1 MPADSVCQC
10 CGKVKPLQLD
20 HEHENQTFRGWLCR
34 ACNTGIGSLQDCLE
48 GVKLAIAYL
57 ENVTRTD
64 IRGPGSN
71 DSEAATCCS
80 TPPGTPS
87 VDEASEGL
95 CSETGGTADLQT
107 WTSIEGE
114 GLDDVQREFPSGG
127 HYRHEDPEVGPILRY
142 LDSCK
147 SLESQSS
154 FGTAKDEDSTGS
166 HGSLQ
171 KDVDPTTQT

>member
-20 HEHENQTFRGWLCR
+20 HEHEKQSFRGWLCR

-57 ENVTRTD
+57 END
-64 IRGPGSN
+64 FRGDMRGTGSD

-87 VDEASEGL
+87 VDETSEGL
-95 CSETGGTADLQT
+95 CSEAERSPNVSGRATVQGQRGD
-107 WTSIEGE
+107 EGE
-114 GLDDVQREFPSGG
+114 GQRPSGRSD
-127 HYRHEDPEVGPILRY
+127 RHEDPEIGPILRY
-142 LDSCK
+142 LDSCNRDR
-147 SLESQSS
+147 SLRNPP
-154 FGTAKDEDSTGS
+154 GII
-166 HGSLQ
+166 L
-171 KDVDPTTQT
+171 